1 MSFQN
6 ELVLIVSKG
15 DNFFLYH
22 YKLMDLNSLIFFKPL
37 QWIIIF
43 IDAPIV
49 SLDQCVPVQVGP
61 WVLLTQWS
69 LLR

>member
-37 QWIIIF
+37 Q
-43 IDAPIV
+43 
-49 SLDQCVPVQVGP
+49 
-61 WVLLTQWS
+61 
-69 LLR
+69 